1 MAGTARRNAP
11 DPIDVAVG
19 GRARQRRRE
28 LKFTQAGLAQKLGVT
43 FQQLQKYE
51 RGDNRV
57 SASRLVALAAALNT
71 TVADLVG
78 ERDPDFPHHYLQTPG
93 ATELLHAYAAIP
105 SAHVRDLLR
114 SLARVMAGLE

>member
-1 MAGTARRNAP
+1 MTATTGRKTP

-19 GRARQRRRE
+19 GRARLRRRE
-28 LKFTQAGLAQKLGVT
+28 LKLTQAALAAKLGVT

-57 SASRLVALAAALNT
+57 SASRLVGLAAALNT

-78 ERDPDFPHHYLQTPG
+78 ERDPEFPRHHLQTPG
-93 ATELLHAYAAIP
+93 AIDLLRAYAAISSP
-105 SAHVRDLLR
+105 HARDLLR
-114 SLARVMAGLE
+114 GVAGVMAGLE